1 MALIVQKYGGTSVAG
16 PERMKAVADI
26 IINRRSEGHRLLVVV
41 SAMGNTTDDL
51 IKLARQVSPN
61 PEPREMDM
69 LLATGEQQSIALL
82 AMAINARGG
91 RAVSMTG
98 AQVGI
103 ITDSRHTK
111 ARIIGVKAGRLK
123 KALQK
128 TGIVIVAGFQGESKG
143 EEITTLGRGGSDLTA
158 VALAAALKADAC
170 EFYKDVHG
178 VLTTDPRIVPEART
192 MPVVTYDEMLEMASL
207 GSQVLNARSVEYAK
221 RYRVPLI
228 VRSSFEEGP
237 ETLITEEEEG
247 MEKVLV
253 RGITYSKS
261 DAKVTVLGVQDR
273 PGVASRLF
281 RALATADL
289 NVDMIVQDVSEKG
302 ITNISFTVS
311 RGDIARTLDCV
322 KKASVEVGATDVQAD
337 ENVGKVS
344 IVGVGMRTHSGVAA
358 AMFEALAA
366 VGINIQMISTSEIKI
381 SCVIE
386 KGKVEEAVRV
396 LHRRFRLEAASV
408 ELGKPF
414 ILAPEEP
421 GRPFGKSA
429 VRRPTKLGRP
439 ARRTKPVKRARKA
452 RKRR

>member
-26 IINRRSEGHRLLVVV
+26 IIRRKREGHRLLVVV
-41 SAMGNTTDDL
+41 SAMGNATDDL
-51 IKLARQVSPN
+51 IKLARQVSPS

-82 AMAINARGG
+82 AMAINAKGE

-98 AQVGI
+98 SQVGI
-103 ITDSRHTK
+103 ITDSRHMK
-111 ARIIGVKAGRLK
+111 ARIIGIKAGRLK
-123 KALQK
+123 KALARTK
-128 TGIVIVAGFQGESKG
+128 IVIVAGFQGESEG

-228 VRSSFEEGP
+228 VRSSFGEGP
-237 ETLITEEEEG
+237 ETLITEEEQG

-273 PGVASRLF
+273 PGVAARLF
-281 RALATADL
+281 RALAVADL
-289 NVDMIVQDVSEKG
+289 NVDMIVQDVSESG
-302 ITNISFTVS
+302 VTNISFTVS
-311 RGDIARTLDCV
+311 RGDFARTLDSV
-322 KKASVEVGATDVQAD
+322 KKAASEIGAEDVQAD
-337 ENVGKVS
+337 EKVGKVS

-358 AMFEALAA
+358 VMFEALAQA
-366 VGINIQMISTSEIKI
+366 GINIQMISTSEIKI

-386 KGKVEEAVRV
+386 KDKVEEAVRV
-396 LHRRFRLEAASV
+396 LHRRFRLEQASV

-421 GRPFGKSA
+421 GRPAGRKG
-429 VRRPTKLGRP
+429 VRKP
-439 ARRTKPVKRARKA
+439 ARRVKKA
-452 RKRR
+452 KKRR

>member
-1 MALIVQKYGGTSVAG
+1 MALIVQKYGGTSVG
-16 PERMKAVADI
+16 SPERIKSVADLI
-26 IINRRSEGHRLLVVV
+26 IKRKRQGHRLLVVV
-41 SAMGNTTDDL
+41 SAMGDTTDDL
-51 IKLARQVSPN
+51 IKLAKSVSDS

-82 AMAINARGG
+82 AMAVNAKGEK
-91 RAVSMTG
+91 AMSMTG

-103 ITDSRHTK
+103 ITDSRHGK
-111 ARIIGVKAGRLK
+111 ARIIGIKPGRLRQ
-123 KALQK
+123 ALGK
-128 TGIVIVAGFQGESKG
+128 VSIVIVAGFQGESKG

-158 VALAAALKADAC
+158 VALAASLKADAC

-192 MPVVTYDEMLEMASL
+192 MPHVTYDEMLEMASL

-228 VRSSFEEGP
+228 VRSSFEDGP
-237 ETLITEEEEG
+237 ETLITEEEKG

-261 DAKVTVLGVQDR
+261 DAKVTVLGVQDQ

-281 RALATADL
+281 RALASADL
-289 NVDMIVQDVSEKG
+289 NVDMIVQDVSESG
-302 ITNISFTVS
+302 VTNISFTLA
-311 RGDIARTLDCV
+311 RGDLAKTLESV
-322 KKASVEVGATDVQAD
+322 KAAASQVGAEDVQAD

-358 AMFEALAA
+358 AMFEALAQA
-366 VGINIQMISTSEIKI
+366 KINIEMISTSEIKI
-381 SCVIE
+381 SCVIARD
-386 KGKVEEAVRV
+386 KVEEAVRV
-396 LHRRFRLEAASV
+396 LHRRFRLEQASV

-414 ILAPEEP
+414 ILEPEEP
-421 GRPFGKSA
+421 GRVLGHKSA
-429 VRRPTKLGRP
+429 NRAKKL
-439 ARRTKPVKRARKA
+439 VKAKKA
-452 RKRR
+452 KKRR